1 MFLAVD
7 QAELAEIPAL
17 RRSMLGHRAG
27 QFVRRHGWPLRLD
40 AEGLEIDEYD
50 DGRATYCV
58 VEDEGRHLASVRL
71 RPAASGCM
79 VEEHFPELWLRGQG
93 LRGGVEITR
102 FCAAC
107 AAPGLGADE
116 RLTAV
121 SELLLGLCRHCRRA
135 GIGSIFG
142 VVFPAVARVIRQAGW
157 AGTVHNE
164 MRGAEASLLL
174 VQWTPSELVAWAIQE
189 KRELREE
196 IWARRRDEAAQ
207 PEHLL
212 VA

>member
-7 QAELAEIPAL
+7 QAELAEFPAL

-79 VEEHFPELWLRGQG
+79 VEEHFPELWLRGKG

-102 FCAAC
+102 FC

-142 VVFPAVARVIRQAGW
+142 VVFPTVARVIRQAGW
-157 AGTVHNE
+157 AGTVLNE
-164 MRGAEASLLL
+164 MRGAKGSLLL

-196 IWARRRDEAAQ
+196 IWARRRHEAVQ
-207 PEHLL
+207 PERLL